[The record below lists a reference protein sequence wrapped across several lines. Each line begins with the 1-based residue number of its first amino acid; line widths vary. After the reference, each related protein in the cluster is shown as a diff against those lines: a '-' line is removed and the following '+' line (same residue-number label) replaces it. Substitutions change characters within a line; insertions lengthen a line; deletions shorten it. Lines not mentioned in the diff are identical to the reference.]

1 MSIPRYVKIAL
12 DIAQRIY
19 MGEFQVGEKVR
30 GRSTLASQY
39 SVSPETIRRSI
50 SLLSEM
56 GVVRVFEKSGIFIE
70 SQEKAY
76 LFIQQHKAKENLQ
89 EIRQK
94 IVQLQQQKFEIE
106 KELNNYLDVL
116 LEYSMGLERH
126 SGKELH
132 RSKIKQGS
140 PIIGQ
145 TVASTQF
152 WKHTNATI
160 VSVIRMEEEHISPG
174 PDFMFE
180 AEDTLT
186 FICSDENLSKVEL
199 LLKANSDS

>member
-1 MSIPRYVKIAL
+1 M
-12 DIAQRIY
+12 DIAKRIH
-19 MGEFQVGEKVR
+19 MGEIQVGEKVR

-56 GVVRVFEKSGIFIE
+56 GVVRVYDKSGIFIE
-70 SQEKAY
+70 SKEKAY
-76 LFIQQHKAKENLQ
+76 LFIQQHKAKQNLH

-94 IVQLQQQKFEIE
+94 IIQLQHRKFEIE
-106 KELNNYLDVL
+106 KELNNYLDTL
-116 LEYSMGLERH
+116 LEYSMGLERF
-126 SGKELH
+126 SSKELH
-132 RSKIKQGS
+132 RVKIQPGS

-160 VSVIRMEEEHISPG
+160 LSVIRMEDEYISPG
-174 PDFMFE
+174 PDFMFTSE
-180 AEDTLT
+180 DILTVICAE
-186 FICSDENLSKVEL
+186 ENLSKVEEF
-199 LLKANSDS
+199 LKPIDHI